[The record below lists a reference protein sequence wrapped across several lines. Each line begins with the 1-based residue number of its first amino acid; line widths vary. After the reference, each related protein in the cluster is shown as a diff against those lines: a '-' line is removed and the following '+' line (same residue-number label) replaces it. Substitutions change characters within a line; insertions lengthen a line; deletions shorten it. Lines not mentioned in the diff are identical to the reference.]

1 MRPED
6 SLRFSYRALTD
17 ARGRSW
23 LILLA
28 MSIGVGS
35 IMLLTGLGE
44 GARQY
49 VIDEF
54 SNLGT
59 HLLLV
64 LPGKTETTGGAPPM
78 VGGTPRDL
86 TLDDALAL
94 DRISNVKH
102 IAPLAFGSAPLSYKQ
117 LDREVMILGSTQALL
132 PVRNLK
138 LAEGKFLPIK
148 DPRRES
154 SVVVIGSKLKQ
165 ALFGNQS
172 ALGKWVRIHDSRFRV
187 VGILKPMGESLGLDL
202 GDIAIIPVASAL
214 RLFNTHSLYR
224 IMVQAR
230 GLEDIP
236 RVEQAMKEILRS
248 RHEGE
253 EDITVIRQDAL
264 LNTFDGIFKALT
276 YTVAGIG
283 AISLAVAGILIMNV
297 MLISVSRR
305 TAEIGLLKALGTPQ
319 KQILRLFLVEAGM
332 LALSGAVAG
341 IAIAFSAVWLSRY
354 LYPGFPLIIP
364 FWSLLAAVLVSLLTG
379 LIFGVLPARR
389 AARLDPIQALNG

>member
-6 SLRFSYRALTD
+6 SLRFSFRALTD

-28 MSIGVGS
+28 MSLGVGS
-35 IMLLTGLGE
+35 IMLLTSLGE

-59 HLLLV
+59 HLLVV
-64 LPGKTETTGGAPPM
+64 LPGKTETTGGPPPL

-94 DRISNVKH
+94 DRISNIKH
-102 IAPLAFGSAPLSYKQ
+102 MAPLVFGSAPLSYKH

-132 PVRNLK
+132 PIRHLE
-138 LAEGKFLPIK
+138 LAEGKFLAGK

-154 SVVVIGSKLKQ
+154 SMVVIGSKLKQ

-187 VGILKPMGESLGLDL
+187 IGILKPMGESLGLDL

-214 RLFNTHSLYR
+214 RLFNTQSLYR
-224 IMVQAR
+224 IMVQAS
-230 GLEDIP
+230 GVEDIP
-236 RVEQAMKEILRS
+236 RIEQSMIDILS
-248 RHEGE
+248 KRHEGE

-264 LNTFDGIFKALT
+264 LSTFDGIFQALT

-283 AISLAVAGILIMNV
+283 SISLAVAGILIMNV

-305 TAEIGLLKALGTPQ
+305 TAEIGLLIALGTPQ

-341 IAIAFSAVWLSRY
+341 IVIAFSTVWLSRY

-364 FWSLLAAVLVSLLTG
+364 LWSLVAAVLVSLLTG

-389 AARLDPIQALNG
+389 ASRLDPIRALNG

>member
-6 SLRFSYRALTD
+6 SLRFSFRALTD
-17 ARGRSW
+17 SRGRSW

-28 MSIGVGS
+28 MSLGVGS
-35 IMLLTGLGE
+35 IMLLTSLGE

-54 SNLGT
+54 SSLGT
-59 HLLLV
+59 HLLVV
-64 LPGKTETTGGAPPM
+64 LPGKTETTGGAPPL

-86 TLDDALAL
+86 TLNDALAL
-94 DRISNVKH
+94 NRISNIKH
-102 IAPLAFGSAPLSYKQ
+102 MAPLVFGSAPLSYKQ
-117 LDREVMILGSTQALL
+117 LDREVMILGSTQSLL

-138 LAEGKFLPIK
+138 LAEGRFLPGK

-165 ALFGNQS
+165 ALFGNPS

-187 VGILKPMGESLGLDL
+187 IGILKPMGESLGLDL

-224 IMVQAR
+224 IMVQAS

-236 RVEQAMKEILRS
+236 RVEQAMIEILRA

-253 EDITVIRQDAL
+253 EDVTVIRQDAL
-264 LNTFDGIFKALT
+264 LNTFDGIFQALT

-283 AISLAVAGILIMNV
+283 SISLAVAGILIMNV

-319 KQILRLFLVEAGM
+319 KQILRLFLVEAGL

-354 LYPGFPLIIP
+354 LYPAFPLIIP
-364 FWSLLAAVLVSLLTG
+364 LWSLVAAVLVSLLTG
-379 LIFGVLPARR
+379 LIFGVLPARK

>member
-49 VIDEF
+49 VVDEF

-148 DPRRES
+148 DPRLES

>member
-6 SLRFSYRALTD
+6 SLRFSFHALAD

-28 MSIGVGS
+28 MSLGVGS
-35 IMLLTGLGE
+35 VMLLTGLGE

-64 LPGKTETTGGAPPM
+64 LPGKNETTGGAPPL

-94 DRISNVKH
+94 DRISNIKYM
-102 IAPLAFGSAPLSYKQ
+102 APLVFGTAPLSYKR

-138 LAEGKFLPIK
+138 LAEGKFLAGK
-148 DPRRES
+148 DPRREA
-154 SVVVIGSKLKQ
+154 SVVVIGSKLKK

-187 VGILKPMGESLGLDL
+187 IGILKPMGESLGLDL

-224 IMVQAR
+224 IMVQANSM
-230 GLEDIP
+230 EDIP
-236 RVEQAMKEILRS
+236 RIEQAMIAILS
-248 RHEGE
+248 KRHEGE

-264 LNTFDGIFKALT
+264 LSTFDGIFQALT

-283 AISLAVAGILIMNV
+283 SISLAVAGILIMNV

-341 IAIAFSAVWLSRY
+341 IVIAFSTVWMFGY
-354 LYPGFPLIIP
+354 LYPEFPLIIP
-364 FWSLLAAVLVSLLTG
+364 LWSLVAAVVVSLFTG

-389 AARLDPIQALNG
+389 AARLDPIRALNG

>member
-1 MRPED
+1 MRTED

-35 IMLLTGLGE
+35 IMLLTSLGE

-54 SNLGT
+54 SKLGT
-59 HLLLV
+59 HLLVV
-64 LPGKTETTGGAPPM
+64 LPGKTETTGGAPPL
-78 VGGTPRDL
+78 VGGTARDL

-94 DRISNVKH
+94 QRISNIKH
-102 IAPLAFGSAPLSYKQ
+102 LAPLAFGSAPLSYKR
-117 LDREVMILGSTQALL
+117 LDREVMIMGSTWALL
-132 PVRNLK
+132 PVRNLA
-138 LAEGKFLPIK
+138 LAEGRFLSGK

-154 SVVVIGSKLKQ
+154 SEVVIGSKLKQ
-165 ALFGNQS
+165 ALFGNRS

-187 VGILKPMGESLGLDL
+187 VGTLKPMGESLGLDL

-224 IMVQAR
+224 ILVQAS

-236 RVEQAMKEILRS
+236 GVEQAMIEILRT

-264 LNTFDGIFKALT
+264 LNTFDGIFQALT

-319 KQILRLFLVEAGM
+319 RQILRLFLVEAGM
-332 LALSGAVAG
+332 LALGGAATG
-341 IAIAFSAVWLSRY
+341 IILAFSTVYLSRY

-364 FWSLLAAVLVSLLTG
+364 PWSLVAAVFVSLLTG
-379 LIFGVLPARR
+379 LVFGVLPARK
-389 AARLDPIQALNG
+389 AARLDPIKALNG

>member
-6 SLRFSYRALTD
+6 SLRFSFRALTE

-35 IMLLTGLGE
+35 IMLLTSLGE

-49 VIDEF
+49 VVNEF

-64 LPGKTETTGGAPPM
+64 LPGRNETTGGAPPL

-94 DRISNVKH
+94 DRISNIKH
-102 IAPLAFGSAPLSYKQ
+102 MAPLAFGSAPLSYRQ

-132 PVRNLK
+132 PVRNLQ
-138 LAEGKFLPIK
+138 LAEGKFLPDK
-148 DPRRES
+148 DSRRES
-154 SVVVIGSKLKQ
+154 SAVIIGGKLKQ
-165 ALFGNQS
+165 SLFGNQS

-187 VGILKPMGESLGLDL
+187 IGILKPMGESLGLDL

-224 IMVQAR
+224 IMIQVD
-230 GLEDIP
+230 GVENIP
-236 RVEQAMKEILRS
+236 RVEQAVIDILRE

-253 EDITVIRQDAL
+253 EDVTVISQDAL
-264 LNTFDGIFKALT
+264 LSTFDGIFQALT

-283 AISLAVAGILIMNV
+283 AISLSVAGILIMNV

-319 KQILRLFLVEAGM
+319 QQILRLFLMEAGM
-332 LALSGAVAG
+332 LALSGAFAG
-341 IAIAFSAVWLSRY
+341 ILIAFSTVWLAAY
-354 LYPGFPLIIP
+354 LYPAFPLFIP
-364 FWSLLAAVLVSLLTG
+364 TWSLVSAVLVSLFTG
-379 LIFGVLPARR
+379 LLFGVLPARR
-389 AARLDPIQALNG
+389 AARLDPIRALSG